1 MAKTTPEK
9 GHSQPAPKRQR
20 CDLLGRGRALWT
32 WQGGR
37 PQPLTESTCSAATK
51 GNWNCK
57 TLPVFTLL
65 PALQLAARDRDFP
78 IDQLT
83 RGRMFFFQTGALAA
97 VTNATATTAY
107 DAGTSSM
114 LDSSALESKSL
125 MKQHTNIFLPFCKH
139 SANYFFSC
147 RHMEKRMVRQLAIA
161 EKSRCSWIV
170 DFSTYHLPLSSIS
183 WSANSIV
190 GCSAHSRL

>member
-32 WQGGR
+32 WQGGW
-37 PQPLTESTCSAATK
+37 PQPLTETTCSAATK
-51 GNWNCK
+51 GNWNCE

-65 PALQLAARDRDFP
+65 RALQLVARDRDFP
-78 IDQLT
+78 IDQLR
-83 RGRMFFFQTGALAA
+83 RGRIFFFQTGALAA

-114 LDSSALESKSL
+114 LRLISTWKQVINETTYKWFSS
-125 MKQHTNIFLPFCKH
+125 FLQTFCKLR
-139 SANYFFSC
+139 FFLQT
-147 RHMEKRMVRQLAIA
+147 RGKE
-161 EKSRCSWIV
+161 
-170 DFSTYHLPLSSIS
+170 
-183 WSANSIV
+183 N
-190 GCSAHSRL
+190 G